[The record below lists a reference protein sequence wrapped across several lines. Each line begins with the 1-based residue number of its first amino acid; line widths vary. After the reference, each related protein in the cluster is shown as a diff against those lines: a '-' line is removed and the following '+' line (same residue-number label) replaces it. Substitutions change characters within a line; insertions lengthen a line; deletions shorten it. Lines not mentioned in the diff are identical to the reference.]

1 MRVRTRQS
9 QLTSRGLSFE
19 YELSIGQPMIPIES
33 TIPLQRIPWV
43 TYALLGT
50 NIILFWYE
58 ISLGPLLESF
68 LIIYGWVPARFS
80 VAVTQGQF
88 PTLFPLLTSI
98 FLHGSWIHLGGN
110 LFFLYFFGRDVEDRL
125 GHIGYMSFFCLG
137 GSVAMLVQTYISPFS
152 QVPMIGASG
161 AIAAVAGAYC
171 VFFPSA
177 RVLTLIPIPFAFR
190 MVRVPTVGYVLVWL
204 GLLMASGLYLVALN
218 GRFSEGG
225 AWGAHLGGFLAGLIF
240 GPLSLSV
247 KRRNVRRKRSKYW
260 RPDSSLIVEGPRSIL
275 R

>member
-1 MRVRTRQS
+1 MIWQP
-9 QLTSRGLSFE
+9 
-19 YELSIGQPMIPIES
+19 IGRSMIPIGS
-33 TIPLQRIPWV
+33 TTPLQRMPWV
-43 TYALLGT
+43 TYALLGA
-50 NIILFWYE
+50 NISLFWYE

-68 LIIYGWVPARFS
+68 LISYGWIPARFS

-88 PTLFPLLTSI
+88 PALSPLLTSI
-98 FLHGSWIHLGGN
+98 FLHGSWVHLSGN
-110 LFFLYFFGRDVEDRL
+110 LFFLYVFGRYVEDCL
-125 GHIGYMSFFCLG
+125 GHIRYVNFFCLCG
-137 GSVAMLVQTYISPFS
+137 AVAMLVQTYISPFS

-171 VFFPSA
+171 VFFPGA
-177 RVLTLIPIPFAFR
+177 RVLTLIPIPFTFR

-225 AWGAHLGGFLAGLIF
+225 AWGAHLGGFLAGLVF
-240 GPLSLSV
+240 GPLSLSF
-247 KRRNVRRKRSKYW
+247 KRRNARKKRSKYW
-260 RPDSSLIVEGPRSIL
+260 RLNSPLVLDSPRSIL